1 VSRGCSGCRQT
12 EWTRGY
18 APRTKND
25 PLAGDRRRTTP
36 VAPIGRGLRLSDGET
51 DEVGDADVC
60 AVSEAAPSVGSV
72 DRGAEV
78 HAAEAS
84 SSAAIKDVEPGSR
97 TNTRSRYR
105 GSQRLGA
112 LPHLWLAAAA

>member
-1 VSRGCSGCRQT
+1 M
-12 EWTRGY
+12 
-18 APRTKND
+18 
-25 PLAGDRRRTTP
+25 
-36 VAPIGRGLRLSDGET
+36 APIGRGLRLSDGET
-51 DEVGDADVC
+51 DEVGDEVGDADTC
-60 AVSEAAPSVGSV
+60 AGSEAALPAGPV

-78 HAAEAS
+78 HATEAS